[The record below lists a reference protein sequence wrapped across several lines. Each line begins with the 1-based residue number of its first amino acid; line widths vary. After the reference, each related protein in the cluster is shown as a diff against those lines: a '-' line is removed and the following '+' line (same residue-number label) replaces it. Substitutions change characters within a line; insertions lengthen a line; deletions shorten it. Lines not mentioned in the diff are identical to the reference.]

1 MTQMESPKCS
11 YWWDTISEPMPS
23 LKKGGMDRLQKW
35 VHPRGFHVSK
45 KIWGKKLKFQ
55 SLLSNQKPA
64 EMSLQE
70 VLTASAAA
78 EMEMMLQMVLLEQ
91 EMLLLRPLPS
101 TTQNPLR

>member
-1 MTQMESPKCS
+1 M
-11 YWWDTISEPMPS
+11 
-23 LKKGGMDRLQKW
+23 
-35 VHPRGFHVSK
+35 
-45 KIWGKKLKFQ
+45 KFQ
-55 SLLSNQKPA
+55 SLRSNQKPA

>member
-1 MTQMESPKCS
+1 MSP
-11 YWWDTISEPMPS
+11 
-23 LKKGGMDRLQKW
+23 
-35 VHPRGFHVSK
+35 K

-55 SLLSNQKPA
+55 SLRSNQKPA

-101 TTQNPLR
+101 TTQNPQR